1 MLVSSALHMALG
13 LADPDFF
20 AAEQIES
27 VSAVRA
33 VRQTGRWNP
42 REDCLGGMML
52 FKRTD
57 ADGKPDLDERV
68 QCL

>member
-1 MLVSSALHMALG
+1 MALG
-13 LADPDFF
+13 LADPDFL

-33 VRQTGRWNP
+33 VRQTGRWSP
-42 REDCLGGMML
+42 REKCLGGMIML

-57 ADGKPDLDERV
+57 LDGKQDLDKRV